1 MTSLTFSA
9 SWMEGILL
17 SGAII
22 SAIWVVWTKALRP
35 IANLLN
41 LIDRVTPLLTYL
53 VAHFPDEAEF
63 KEWVSTGMLNRKE
76 MRARLSRVERVIDY
90 EHPPSRDWT
99 WTSEVQRVYDRRISE
114 SEDQNGNRRDTDDR

>member
-1 MTSLTFSA
+1 
-9 SWMEGILL
+9 MEGILL